1 MKLQAAGIAAVGV
14 VLGFA
19 LGGIPPRRELR
30 AMRAERDALQTQ
42 LDAVE
47 RPDLLRALLPV
58 LGSKD
63 APATAAEPAA
73 ASASTKG
80 VEPAVRATGQPAAE
94 RPAPQGDVAVIG
106 AREGSSSDATGH
118 ETRARSAAP
127 GSAAP
132 EQPGGSSPAGGE
144 RRQRSRAEQM
154 DRFDDFVTV
163 QRARAAAA
171 RAALVEQAGMSQV
184 QLAQVDAAVS
194 DMNSKL
200 ARKGEK
206 VVAQVATEKEPKPAT
221 LLELS
226 HEVSGILH
234 EAQTKLDGTLGEAA
248 ESVDTSARQIWNYVD
263 VEPWRP
269 FVEQEL
275 ARREQNAAGPSG
287 AAGSGTP

>member
-1 MKLQAAGIAAVGV
+1 MGV

-19 LGGIPPRRELR
+19 LGGVPPRRELR
-30 AMRAERDALQTQ
+30 AMRAERDALRTQ
-42 LDAVE
+42 LEALE
-47 RPDLLRALLPV
+47 RPDLLRTLLPV

-63 APATAAEPAA
+63 APAPAAEPAR
-73 ASASTKG
+73 ASAATKG
-80 VEPAVRATGQPAAE
+80 IEPAARATAQPAGE

-106 AREGSSSDATGH
+106 AREGSSSDGTGQ

-132 EQPGGSSPAGGE
+132 AQREGSAPAGGE
-144 RRQRSRAEQM
+144 GRQRSRAEQM
-154 DRFDDFVTV
+154 SRFDDFVTV
-163 QRARAAAA
+163 QRARAAAS

-184 QLAQVDAAVS
+184 QLAQVDAAVA

-200 ARKGEK
+200 ARQGEK
-206 VVAQVATEKEPKPAT
+206 VVTKVATQKEPEPAT

-234 EAQTKLDGTLGEAA
+234 EAQTKLDGTLGDAA
-248 ESVDTSARQIWNYVD
+248 ESVDTSARRIWNYVD